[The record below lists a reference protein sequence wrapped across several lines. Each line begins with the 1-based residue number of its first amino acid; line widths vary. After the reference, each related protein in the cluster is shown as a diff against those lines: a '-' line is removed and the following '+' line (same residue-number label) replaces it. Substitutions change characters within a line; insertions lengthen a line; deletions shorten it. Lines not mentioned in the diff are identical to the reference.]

1 MEGSVSESGNSSGVR
16 GSVDDANACNPE
28 SSDPSHVSAI
38 GAEAEESSC
47 SGSGSGSY
55 NASHPSTLNASD
67 ECQDEID
74 KGESILKTSRP
85 SNKQHSTLV
94 DSNFVE
100 NYFKVRIRSSSIY
113 KEIFTQNLLRHY
125 GSEKGNTLYTFF
137 MSRLFSNFPK

>member
-16 GSVDDANACNPE
+16 GSAEDANACIPE
-28 SSDPSHVSAI
+28 PNDPGRVNSI

-47 SGSGSGSY
+47 SGNESY
-55 NASHPSTLNASD
+55 NASHPSTLNASGD
-67 ECQDEID
+67 CQNEID
-74 KGESILKTSRP
+74 KEESILKTSRP

-100 NYFKVRIRSSSIY
+100 NYFKVRMRAFTVY